1 MSLISIKRQEKTEA
15 LTVRLPQSVIR
26 ELKSYMAFLK
36 TDSTRETIGAMI
48 LYVTSRDK
56 DYQNF
61 KKHGGRHNENAE

>member
-1 MSLISIKRQEKTEA
+1 MISIKRQEKTEA

-36 TDSTRETIGAMI
+36 TDSTRETLGAMI
-48 LYVTSRDK
+48 LYVTSRDR

-61 KKHGGRHNENAE
+61 KKQQGGRHNENAE